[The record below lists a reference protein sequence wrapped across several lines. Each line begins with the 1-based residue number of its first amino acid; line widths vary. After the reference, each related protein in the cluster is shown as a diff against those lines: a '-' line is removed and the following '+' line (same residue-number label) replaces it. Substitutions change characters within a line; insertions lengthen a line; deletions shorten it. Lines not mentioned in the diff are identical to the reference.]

1 MRPSD
6 GAAMKLTDRELHF
19 LGLLMP
25 YGATISR
32 GTEVGRSLHRRY
44 LIELARGRYAI
55 TDLGREAYRTGFAKA
70 KAQHEAKAAK
80 EAQLALL

>member
-1 MRPSD
+1 
-6 GAAMKLTDRELHF
+6 MKLTDRELHF
-19 LGLLMP
+19 LGLLMD

-44 LIELARGRYAI
+44 LIELVRSRYAI
-55 TDLGREAYRTGFAKA
+55 TDLGREAYLTGTAKA
-70 KAQHEAKAAK
+70 KARDQAKAAK